1 MKTRNNKI
9 KNRRNKRNTKRFT
22 GGRKMMSGLSS
33 LSSLRQGIGKKIGSL
48 RNRGKTP
55 SGEPGT
61 TQGEPGTT
69 QGDKTE
75 GEPGTTQGD
84 ETEGEPGTTQ
94 GDETEGNPSD
104 NQTSTSSEDLE
115 IEPNTTQVVEGKL
128 SQDIPIADRVEI
140 ADVAQGAPVNAE
152 PMTQGNTGCPQIV
165 DCAKKAIEVIQNCKG
180 ASEETEVSTIPEAEF
195 TTDEEGAST
204 KDQPPIG
211 GKKKNKKKRRN
222 TRKPKR
228 RTKKRKSRR
237 RISKKRKNRKH

>member
-1 MKTRNNKI
+1 MTSRFSKGFPGF
-9 KNRRNKRNTKRFT
+9 RNT
-22 GGRKMMSGLSS
+22 
-33 LSSLRQGIGKKIGSL
+33 
-48 RNRGKTP
+48 GKTP
-55 SGEPGT
+55 S
-61 TQGEPGTT
+61 GEPGTT

-75 GEPGTTQGD
+75 GEPVD
-84 ETEGEPGTTQ
+84 ETGENPSGNEPGGEPEVSDINVPLSMSKNPEPAVEGE
-94 GDETEGNPSD
+94 
-104 NQTSTSSEDLE
+104 
-115 IEPNTTQVVEGKL
+115 L
-128 SQDIPIADRVEI
+128 SQDIPIADSVEI

-180 ASEETEVSTIPEAEF
+180 ASEETEVSTIPEAE
-195 TTDEEGAST
+195 GAES
-204 KDQPPIG
+204 KG